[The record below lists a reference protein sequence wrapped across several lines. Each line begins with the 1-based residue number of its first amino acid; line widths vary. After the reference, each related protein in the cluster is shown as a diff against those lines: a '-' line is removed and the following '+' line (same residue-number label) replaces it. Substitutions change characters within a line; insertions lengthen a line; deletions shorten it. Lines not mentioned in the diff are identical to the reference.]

1 MAKNIKVY
9 NESLLNENSENF
21 HPDEYTNT
29 RQLSVS
35 LLSTESDSSM
45 IYILFNI
52 LFVLQ
57 GARILTL
64 GGVFSKYMDENSKK
78 MSDAAFNS
86 SLSLLIK

>member
-52 LFVLQ
+52 LFVL
-57 GARILTL
+57 
-64 GGVFSKYMDENSKK
+64 
-78 MSDAAFNS
+78 
-86 SLSLLIK
+86 

>member
-9 NESLLNENSENF
+9 NESLLNENYENS

-35 LLSTESDSSM
+35 LLSSESDSSM

-52 LFVLQ
+52 LFVL
-57 GARILTL
+57 
-64 GGVFSKYMDENSKK
+64 
-78 MSDAAFNS
+78 
-86 SLSLLIK
+86 

>member
-9 NESLLNENSENF
+9 NESLLNENTENS

-52 LFVLQ
+52 SMLFY
-57 GARILTL
+57 
-64 GGVFSKYMDENSKK
+64 K
-78 MSDAAFNS
+78 
-86 SLSLLIK
+86 